1 MSRNVAIFVDV
12 ANVFYAAKA
21 AGVDIDYVTLLKTLT
36 ANRDLV
42 RAYAYT
48 GLDPDNEYQKAF
60 HNFLA
65 RNNYKVV
72 SKDVRKYGDGR
83 FKANLDIELVVDL
96 VRLAPKLD
104 IAVVISGDGDFA
116 PAIRAVQDMGVR
128 VEVVSFRANTS
139 SDLVDVADQ
148 FIEITNIAKV
158 EAGARSG
165 RRVAADGE
173 EDLSMTEV
181 PDKQSEAPARP
192 RRVGAAPERERVRG
206 GRTTRTAAP
215 RSGAPVRRSSAIRV
229 GDTMIDADSIETLT
243 LDDLGPDDLA
253 AGAEPSPH
261 SHEGVTPFGEDGPR
275 RRRRRGGRGRRGRGG
290 VGGVGG
296 DSLDGIETMTLDDVD
311 DGAPGGVPE
320 YLATERRDATGRGPV
335 RAARQQLGS
344 GPSRIADEVARSHKD
359 ETIRS
364 SASFNDTDDG
374 ISDVSPDVAALLKSQ
389 LQATGRS
396 ASESAAFTGKEA
408 PVSGKGRTRGGRPA
422 PKGAA
427 KPAAKPSAKPAAR
440 GAAKPA
446 AKVALVKKSTTRP
459 KAKGSKGA

>member
-1 MSRNVAIFVDV
+1 MARNVAIFVDV

-48 GLDPDNEYQKAF
+48 GLDPDNENQKAF

-139 SDLVDVADQ
+139 SDLVEVADQ
-148 FIEITNIAKV
+148 FIEITTIAKV

-165 RRVAADGE
+165 RRVAAEGE

-206 GRTTRTAAP
+206 GRTARTAAP
-215 RSGAPVRRSSAIRV
+215 RTGTPVRRSSTIRV
-229 GDTMIDADSIETLT
+229 GDTMVDADSIETLT

-261 SHEGVTPFGEDGPR
+261 NHEGAAAFGEDGPR

-290 VGGVGG
+290 VGG
-296 DSLDGIETMTLDDVD
+296 DSLDGIETMTLDDAD

-320 YLATERRDATGRGPV
+320 YLATERRTATGRGPV

-359 ETIRS
+359 DTIRS
-364 SASFNDTDDG
+364 SASYNDADDG
-374 ISDVSPDVAALLKSQ
+374 ISDVSPDVAALLQSQ

-396 ASESAAFTGKEA
+396 ASESAAFNGKEA
-408 PVSGKGRTRGGRPA
+408 PVSGKGRSRGGRPA

-427 KPAAKPSAKPAAR
+427 KPAAKAAAKPAGR
-440 GAAKPA
+440 VAAKPA